1 MSHYDCPKC
10 GRDWEE
16 HYISYNHVFSQSSRK
31 ECLTLPV
38 VLPQKHDRCR

>member
-10 GRDWEE
+10 GLDWEE
-16 HYISYNHVFSQSSRK
+16 HYITYNHVVSRLGE

-38 VLPQKHDRCR
+38 SLPQKHDRCGG